1 MYSKLLYNY
10 ECAFDRLSADVSE
23 GVNPSYYANV
33 LHMRI
38 ILVANSSYYTN
49 VLHIPTAHNDG
60 NSVCIETEQLKIF
73 QFEISALIWVLLDR
87 FTSTELSSV
96 KKNST
101 YS

>member
-1 MYSKLLYNY
+1 M
-10 ECAFDRLSADVSE
+10 
-23 GVNPSYYANV
+23 

>member
-1 MYSKLLYNY
+1 M
-10 ECAFDRLSADVSE
+10 SE
-23 GVNPSYYANV
+23 GVNSSYYANV